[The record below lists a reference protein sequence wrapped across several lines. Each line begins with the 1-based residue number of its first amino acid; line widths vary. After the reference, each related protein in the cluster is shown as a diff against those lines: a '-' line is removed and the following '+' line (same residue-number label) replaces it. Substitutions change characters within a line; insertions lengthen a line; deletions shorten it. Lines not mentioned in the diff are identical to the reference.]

1 MASAAAAAA
10 IVEVAH
16 EVHLPPTYV
25 LRGRHVSDALK
36 GVPDDAHNVTVWI
49 HSSTLGIGENCF
61 RWMTKRLSRIL
72 VSSPE
77 PHDVGTHPPVVA
89 AAALSLLI
97 AKLAAYEPALV
108 DLIHGL
114 PTHNKDEEHRA
125 LAGKRSIV
133 AED

>member
-1 MASAAAAAA
+1 
-10 IVEVAH
+10 
-16 EVHLPPTYV
+16 
-25 LRGRHVSDALK
+25 
-36 GVPDDAHNVTVWI
+36 
-49 HSSTLGIGENCF
+49 
-61 RWMTKRLSRIL
+61 MTKRLSRIL

-97 AKLAAYEPALV
+97 AKLAAHEPALV

-125 LAGKRSIV
+125 LAGKRSII
-133 AED
+133 AEN